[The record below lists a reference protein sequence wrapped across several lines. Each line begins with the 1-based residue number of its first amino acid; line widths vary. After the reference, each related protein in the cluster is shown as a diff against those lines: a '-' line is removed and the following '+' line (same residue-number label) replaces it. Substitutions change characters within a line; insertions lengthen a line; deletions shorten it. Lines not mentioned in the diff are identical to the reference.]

1 MYRLDDLL
9 QIGDAARLKGV
20 SINTLRRWE
29 EDGKILPVRTE
40 GGHRRY
46 RVADLLTHGSLIFS
60 EVSKIG
66 CGVEEAVA
74 LLEEEKLFA
83 NRLSSKIG

>member
-9 QIGDAARLKGV
+9 QIGDAATLKGV

-29 EDGKILPVRTE
+29 VDGKILPVRTE

-46 RVADLLTHGSLIFS
+46 KLTDIDRSNQCS
-60 EVSKIG
+60 SPSKQ
-66 CGVEEAVA
+66 
-74 LLEEEKLFA
+74 KL
-83 NRLSSKIG
+83 NPTTSK